1 MSNAL
6 AIAAVTAVLKDLL
19 DNAVIDH
26 SLSNVVGDRVTI
38 TALPPD
44 RIGAGGDDIVQLNLF
59 LYNVEPNPGWRNVG
73 LPSRNNEGQ
82 RLTNPPLA
90 IDLYYLLS
98 AYGVQDFDSEILLGY
113 AMQTLHEMPVLTRDA
128 IRKAL
133 EPVSPVDGSSLP
145 VGMKDLSASDLAEQ
159 VEMIKISPHTIST
172 EETSKLW
179 SAFQA
184 KYRPSVAYHVSV
196 VIIESKY
203 QIRSPLPV
211 LSRGRSDISSG
222 RDEGVIT
229 QPDLLPPFPTIQ
241 DVKTPDQQPAIRMG
255 ERLIISGHHLD
266 GDQAAVLLTHVRSS
280 NTMELP
286 AFSGATSTEFQVD
299 IPKDPAL
306 VPVDPESPM
315 NPDNWQ
321 AGIYSIS
328 GVIRRTDQPDRTTN
342 ELSIALAPLINSIS
356 LSVTESTVEMTLT
369 CSPKVWKNQIVTLV
383 VGDREVTA
391 EPVIPDKTDTLIFRS
406 DSLLSG
412 PQWVRLRVDG
422 IESILIDRSGPVPVF
437 NPSDQVVIP

>member
-6 AIAAVTAVLKDLL
+6 AIASVTAVLKDLL

-26 SLSNVVGDRVTI
+26 SLSTVVGDRVTI

-44 RIGAGGDDIVQLNLF
+44 RIRTGGNENVQLNLF
-59 LYNVEPNPGWRNVG
+59 LYNVAPNPGWRNAG

-90 IDLYYLLS
+90 IDLYYMLS
-98 AYGVQDFDSEILLGY
+98 AYGREDFEGEILLGY

-128 IRKAL
+128 IHKAL

-145 VGMKDLSASDLAEQ
+145 EGMKDLSASDLAEQ
-159 VEMIKISPHTIST
+159 VEMIKIAPHTIST
-172 EETSKLW
+172 EEISKLW

-184 KYRPSVAYHVSV
+184 NYRPSVAYHVSV
-196 VIIESKY
+196 VLIESKY
-203 QIRSPLPV
+203 QTRSPLPV
-211 LSRGRSDISSG
+211 LSRGRPDTTTG
-222 RDEGVIT
+222 RDEGVIA
-229 QPDLLPPFPTIQ
+229 QPDLLPRFPTIQ
-241 DVKTPDQQPAIRMG
+241 DVKPPDQQPAIRMG

-266 GDQAAVLLTHVRSS
+266 GDQVVVLFTHVRSS
-280 NTMELP
+280 NTLELP
-286 AFSGATSTEFQVD
+286 VSSGATSTECKVD
-299 IPKDPAL
+299 IPEDPAPG
-306 VPVDPESPM
+306 PVDPQSPM

-342 ELSIALAPLINSIS
+342 ELSIALAPLINSINV
-356 LSVTESTVEMTLT
+356 SVTDGTVELTVT

-383 VGDREVTA
+383 VGDREIAT
-391 EPVIPDKTDTLIFRS
+391 EPVIPDKTDTLVFRS

-437 NPSDQVVIP
+437 NSSDQVDIP

>member
-6 AIAAVTAVLKDLL
+6 AIASVTAVLKDLL

-26 SLSNVVGDRVTI
+26 SLSTLVGDRVTI

-44 RIGAGGDDIVQLNLF
+44 RIRAGENEIVQLNLF
-59 LYNVEPNPGWRNVG
+59 LYNIAPNPGWRNVG

-98 AYGVQDFDSEILLGY
+98 AYGREDFDSEILLGY

-145 VGMKDLSASDLAEQ
+145 EGMKDLSASDLAEQ
-159 VEMIKISPHTIST
+159 VEMIKIAPHTIST
-172 EETSKLW
+172 EEISKLW

-184 KYRPSVAYHVSV
+184 NYRPSVAYHVSV
-196 VIIESKY
+196 VLIESKY
-203 QIRSPLPV
+203 QTLSPLPV
-211 LSRGRSDISSG
+211 LSRGHPDTTTG

-241 DVKTPDQQPAIRMG
+241 DVKPPDQQPSIRMG
-255 ERLIISGHHLD
+255 ERLVVSGHHLD
-266 GDQAAVLLTHVRSS
+266 GDQVAVLLTHVRSS
-280 NTMELP
+280 NTLELP
-286 AFSGATSTEFQVD
+286 ASSGATSTEFQVD
-299 IPKDPAL
+299 IPED
-306 VPVDPESPM
+306 
-315 NPDNWQ
+315 PDNWQ
-321 AGIYSIS
+321 TGIYSIS
-328 GVIRRTDQPDRTTN
+328 GVIRHTDQPDRTTN

-356 LSVTESTVEMTLT
+356 LSVTEGTVELTVT
-369 CSPKVWKNQIVTLV
+369 CSPKLWKNQIVTLV
-383 VGDREVTA
+383 VGDREIAA

-422 IESILIDRSGPVPVF
+422 IESILINRSGPAPVF
-437 NPSDQVVIP
+437 NSTDQVVIP

>member
-6 AIAAVTAVLKDLL
+6 AIASVTAVLKYLL
-19 DNAVIDH
+19 DNAVIDY
-26 SLSNVVGDRVTI
+26 SLSDAVGDRVTI

-44 RIGAGGDDIVQLNLF
+44 KAVKIEKVQLNLF
-59 LYNVEPNPGWRNVG
+59 LYNVAPNPGWRNVG

-98 AYGVQDFDSEILLGY
+98 AYGEQDFDSEILLGY

-145 VGMKDLSASDLAEQ
+145 GGMKDLSASDLAEQ
-159 VEMIKISPHTIST
+159 VEMIKITPHTIST
-172 EETSKLW
+172 EEISKLW
-179 SAFQA
+179 SAFQTN
-184 KYRPSVAYHVSV
+184 YRPSVAYHVSV
-196 VIIESKY
+196 VLIESKY
-203 QIRSPLPV
+203 QTRSPLPV
-211 LSRGRSDISSG
+211 LSRGQSDTITG

-241 DVKTPDQQPAIRMG
+241 EVKPPDQQPAIRMG
-255 ERLIISGHHLD
+255 ERLIVSGHHLD
-266 GDQAAVLLTHVRSS
+266 GDQVAGLLTHVRSS
-280 NTMELP
+280 STLELP
-286 AFSGATSTEFQVD
+286 ASSGATSTEFKVD
-299 IPKDPAL
+299 IPDDPATG
-306 VPVDPESPM
+306 PVDPESPM

-328 GVIRRTDQPDRTTN
+328 GVISRTDQPDRTTN
-342 ELSIALAPLINSIS
+342 ELSIALAPLINSIGV
-356 LSVTESTVEMTLT
+356 SVTDGTVELTVT
-369 CSPKVWKNQIVTLV
+369 CSPKVWKNQIATLV
-383 VGDREVTA
+383 VGDREIAA

-437 NPSDQVVIP
+437 NSSDQVVIP

>member
-6 AIAAVTAVLKDLL
+6 AIASVTAVLKDLL

-26 SLSNVVGDRVTI
+26 SLSTVVGDRVTI

-44 RIGAGGDDIVQLNLF
+44 RIKAGGSEIVQLNLF
-59 LYNVEPNPGWRNVG
+59 LYNIAPNPGWRNVG

-98 AYGVQDFDSEILLGY
+98 AYGREDFDGEILLGY

-145 VGMKDLSASDLAEQ
+145 EGMKDLSASDLAEQ
-159 VEMIKISPHTIST
+159 VEMIKITPHTIST
-172 EETSKLW
+172 EEISKLW

-184 KYRPSVAYHVSV
+184 NYRPSVAYHVSV
-196 VIIESKY
+196 VLIESKY
-203 QIRSPLPV
+203 QTRSPLPV
-211 LSRGRSDISSG
+211 LSRGRPDISTG
-222 RDEGVIT
+222 CDEGVIT

-241 DVKTPDQQPAIRMG
+241 DVKPPDKQPAIRMG

-266 GDQAAVLLTHVRSS
+266 GDQAAVLFTHVRSS
-280 NTMELP
+280 NTLELP
-286 AFSGATSTEFQVD
+286 ASSGATSTEFQVD
-299 IPKDPAL
+299 IPD
-306 VPVDPESPM
+306 DPESPI

-328 GVIRRTDQPDRTTN
+328 GVIRHTDQPDRTTN
-342 ELSIALAPLINSIS
+342 ELSIALAPFIKSITS
-356 LSVTESTVEMTLT
+356 DVTDGVVTLSVI
-369 CSPKVWKNQIVTLV
+369 CSPKVWKKQQVSLV
-383 VGDREVTA
+383 VGDRKINA
-391 EPVIPDKTDTLIFRS
+391 ETITQDKTDIVTFKSADLP
-406 DSLLSG
+406 SG
-412 PQWVRLRVDG
+412 AQWVRLRVDG

-437 NPSDQVVIP
+437 NSSDKVVIP

>member
-6 AIAAVTAVLKDLL
+6 AIASVTAVLKDLL

-26 SLSNVVGDRVTI
+26 SLSTVVGDRVTI
-38 TALPPD
+38 TTLPPD
-44 RIGAGGDDIVQLNLF
+44 RIRAGGNEIVQLNLF
-59 LYNVEPNPGWRNVG
+59 LYNVAPNQGWRNVG

-98 AYGVQDFDSEILLGY
+98 AYGREDFDGEILLGY

-145 VGMKDLSASDLAEQ
+145 EGMKDLSASDLAEQ
-159 VEMIKISPHTIST
+159 VELIKITPHTIST
-172 EETSKLW
+172 EEISKLW

-184 KYRPSVAYHVSV
+184 NYRPSVAYHVSV
-196 VIIESKY
+196 VLIESKY
-203 QIRSPLPV
+203 QTCSPLPV
-211 LSRGRSDISSG
+211 LSRGRPDLITG

-241 DVKTPDQQPAIRMG
+241 DVKPPDQQPAVRMG
-255 ERLIISGHHLD
+255 ERLIVSGHHLD
-266 GDQAAVLLTHVRSS
+266 GDHATVRFTHARSLYSLELSASSDAASIEVI
-280 NTMELP
+280 
-286 AFSGATSTEFQVD
+286 
-299 IPKDPAL
+299 IPPDPA
-306 VPVDPESPM
+306 PGAVDPDSPE

-321 AGIYSIS
+321 IGIYSICGIIS
-328 GVIRRTDQPDRTTN
+328 RTGHPERTTN
-342 ELSIALAPLINSIS
+342 ELSVALAPFINSIN
-356 LSVTESTVEMTLT
+356 LSVTDGTVELTLT

-383 VGDREVTA
+383 VGDREITA

-406 DSLLSG
+406 ASLLSG

-422 IESILIDRSGPVPVF
+422 IESILIDRSGSLPVF
-437 NPSDQVVIP
+437 NSSDQVVIP

>member
-6 AIAAVTAVLKDLL
+6 AIASVTAVIKDLL
-19 DNAVIDH
+19 DNAMIDH
-26 SLSNVVGDRVTI
+26 SLSTVVGDRVTI

-44 RIGAGGDDIVQLNLF
+44 RIGAGGNEIVQLNLF
-59 LYNVEPNPGWRNVG
+59 LYNIAPNPGWRNTG

-98 AYGVQDFDSEILLGY
+98 AYGIEDFDSEILLGY

-133 EPVSPVDGSSLP
+133 EPVSPVDGSHLP
-145 VGMKDLSASDLAEQ
+145 EGMKDLSASDLAEQ
-159 VEMIKISPHTIST
+159 VEMIKITPHSIST
-172 EETSKLW
+172 EEISKLW

-184 KYRPSVAYHVSV
+184 NYRPSVAYNVSV
-196 VIIESKY
+196 VLIESKY
-203 QIRSPLPV
+203 QTRSPLPV
-211 LSRGRSDISSG
+211 ISRGHPDTTTG

-241 DVKTPDQQPAIRMG
+241 DVKPPDQQPSIRMG
-255 ERLIISGHHLD
+255 ERLVVSGHHLD
-266 GDQAAVLLTHVRSS
+266 GDQVAVLLTHVRSL
-280 NTMELP
+280 NKFELP
-286 AFSGATSTEFQVD
+286 VSSSATSTEFQID
-299 IPKDPAL
+299 IPKD
-306 VPVDPESPM
+306 
-315 NPDNWQ
+315 PDNWQ

-328 GVIRRTDQPDRTTN
+328 GVIGRTNQPDRTTN

-356 LSVTESTVEMTLT
+356 VSVTDGTVELTVT
-369 CSPKVWKNQIVTLV
+369 CSPKVWKNQIVTMV
-383 VGDREVTA
+383 VGDREITA

-412 PQWVRLRVDG
+412 TQWVRLRVDG
-422 IESILIDRSGPVPVF
+422 IESILIDRSGTVPVF
-437 NPSDQVVIP
+437 NPSDQVDIP

>member
-6 AIAAVTAVLKDLL
+6 AIASVTAVLKDLL

-26 SLSNVVGDRVTI
+26 SLSTVVGDRVTI

-44 RIGAGGDDIVQLNLF
+44 RIRAGGNEIVQLNLF
-59 LYNVEPNPGWRNVG
+59 LYNIAPNPGWRNAG

-98 AYGVQDFDSEILLGY
+98 AYGREDFEGEILLGY

-145 VGMKDLSASDLAEQ
+145 EGMKDLSASDLAEQ
-159 VEMIKISPHTIST
+159 VEMIKITPHTIST
-172 EETSKLW
+172 EEISKLW

-184 KYRPSVAYHVSV
+184 NYRPSVAYHVSV
-196 VIIESKY
+196 VLIESKY
-203 QIRSPLPV
+203 QTRSPLPV
-211 LSRGRSDISSG
+211 LSRGRPDISTG
-222 RDEGVIT
+222 HDEGVIT

-241 DVKTPDQQPAIRMG
+241 EVKPPDQQPAIRMG
-255 ERLIISGHHLD
+255 ERLIVSGHHLG

-280 NTMELP
+280 NTLELP
-286 AFSGATSTEFQVD
+286 VSSGATSTEFQVVLPD
-299 IPKDPAL
+299 DPASG
-306 VPVDPESPM
+306 PVDPESPM

-356 LSVTESTVEMTLT
+356 VSVIDGTVELTVT

-383 VGDREVTA
+383 VGDREITA
-391 EPVIPDKTDTLIFRS
+391 EPVIPDKTDTLVFRS

-412 PQWVRLRVDG
+412 AQWVRLRVDG
-422 IESILIDRSGPVPVF
+422 IESILIDRSDPVPVF
-437 NPSDQVVIP
+437 NPSDQVDIP

>member
-6 AIAAVTAVLKDLL
+6 AIASVTAVLKDLL

-26 SLSNVVGDRVTI
+26 SLSTVVGDRVTI

-44 RIGAGGDDIVQLNLF
+44 HIRAGGNEIVQLNLF
-59 LYNVEPNPGWRNVG
+59 LYNIAPNPGWRNVG

-98 AYGVQDFDSEILLGY
+98 AYGREDFDGEILLGY

-145 VGMKDLSASDLAEQ
+145 EGMKDLSASDLAEQ
-159 VEMIKISPHTIST
+159 VELIKITPHTIST
-172 EETSKLW
+172 DEISKLW

-184 KYRPSVAYHVSV
+184 NYRPSVAYHVSV
-196 VIIESKY
+196 VLIESKY
-203 QIRSPLPV
+203 QTRSPLPV
-211 LSRGRSDISSG
+211 LSRGRPDLITG
-222 RDEGVIT
+222 RDEGVIA
-229 QPDLLPPFPTIQ
+229 QPNLLPPFPTIQ
-241 DVKTPDQQPAIRMG
+241 DVKPPDQQPAIRMG

-266 GDQAAVLLTHVRSS
+266 GDQAAVLFTHVRSS
-280 NTMELP
+280 NTLELP
-286 AFSGATSTEFQVD
+286 ASSGATSTEFQVD
-299 IPKDPAL
+299 IPD
-306 VPVDPESPM
+306 DPESPI

-342 ELSIALAPLINSIS
+342 ELSIALAPFIKSITS
-356 LSVTESTVEMTLT
+356 DVTDGVVTLSLT
-369 CSPKVWKNQIVTLV
+369 CSPKVWKKQQVSLV
-383 VGDREVTA
+383 VGDRKINA
-391 EPVIPDKTDTLIFRS
+391 ETITQDKTDIVTFKSADLP
-406 DSLLSG
+406 SG
-412 PQWVRLRVDG
+412 AQWVRLRVDG

-437 NPSDQVVIP
+437 NSSDKVVIP

>member
-6 AIAAVTAVLKDLL
+6 AIASVTAVLKDLL

-26 SLSNVVGDRVTI
+26 SLSTVVGDRVTI

-44 RIGAGGDDIVQLNLF
+44 RIRAGGNEIVQLNLF
-59 LYNVEPNPGWRNVG
+59 LYNVAPNSGWRNVD
-73 LPSRNNEGQ
+73 LPSRNNDGQ

-98 AYGVQDFDSEILLGY
+98 AYGREDFDSEILLGY
-113 AMQTLHEMPVLTRDA
+113 AMQTLHEMPVLTHDA

-145 VGMKDLSASDLAEQ
+145 EGMKDLSASDLAEQ
-159 VEMIKISPHTIST
+159 VEMIKITPHTIST
-172 EETSKLW
+172 EEISKLW

-184 KYRPSVAYHVSV
+184 SYRPSVAYHVSV
-196 VIIESKY
+196 VLIESKY
-203 QIRSPLPV
+203 QTRSPLPV
-211 LSRGRSDISSG
+211 LSRGRPDISTG

-229 QPDLLPPFPTIQ
+229 QPNLLPPFPTIQ
-241 DVKTPDQQPAIRMG
+241 EVKPPDQQSAIRMS
-255 ERLIISGHHLD
+255 ERLAISGHHLD
-266 GDQAAVLLTHVRSS
+266 GDQAAVLFTHVRSS
-280 NTMELP
+280 NTLELP
-286 AFSGATSTEFQVD
+286 ASSGATSTEFQVD
-299 IPKDPAL
+299 IPDDPAPA
-306 VPVDPESPM
+306 PVDPESPM

-328 GVIRRTDQPDRTTN
+328 GVIRHTGQPDRTTN

-356 LSVTESTVEMTLT
+356 LSVTDGTVELTLT
-369 CSPKVWKNQIVTLV
+369 CSPKVWKNQIVMLV
-383 VGDREVTA
+383 VGDREITA
-391 EPVIPDKTDTLIFRS
+391 EPVILDKTDTLIFRS
-406 DSLLSG
+406 ASLLSG

-422 IESILIDRSGPVPVF
+422 IESILIDRSGSLPVF
-437 NPSDQVVIP
+437 NSSDQVVIP

>member
-6 AIAAVTAVLKDLL
+6 AIASVTAVLKDLL

-26 SLSNVVGDRVTI
+26 SLSTVVGDRVTI

-44 RIGAGGDDIVQLNLF
+44 RIRADGNEIVQLNLF
-59 LYNVEPNPGWRNVG
+59 LYNVVLNQGWRNVG
-73 LPSRNNEGQ
+73 LPSRNDVGQ

-98 AYGVQDFDSEILLGY
+98 AYGREDFDGEILLGY

-128 IRKAL
+128 IHKAL

-145 VGMKDLSASDLAEQ
+145 EGMKDLSASDLAEQ
-159 VEMIKISPHTIST
+159 VEMIKITPHTIST
-172 EETSKLW
+172 EELSKLW

-184 KYRPSVAYHVSV
+184 NYRPSVAYHVSV
-196 VIIESKY
+196 VLIESKY
-203 QIRSPLPV
+203 QTRSPLPV
-211 LSRGRSDISSG
+211 LSRGRPDPITG

-241 DVKTPDQQPAIRMG
+241 EVKPPDQQPGIRMG
-255 ERLIISGHHLD
+255 ERLIVSGHHLD
-266 GDQAAVLLTHVRSS
+266 GDHPTVRFTHARSLYS
-280 NTMELP
+280 LELP
-286 AFSGATSTEFQVD
+286 ASSDATSMEVI
-299 IPKDPAL
+299 IPPDPA
-306 VPVDPESPM
+306 PGAVDPDSPE

-321 AGIYSIS
+321 IGIYRVCGIIS
-328 GVIRRTDQPDRTTN
+328 RTGHPERTTN
-342 ELSIALAPLINSIS
+342 ELSVALAPFINSIS
-356 LSVTESTVEMTLT
+356 VSVTDGTVELTLS

-383 VGDREVTA
+383 VGDREITA
-391 EPVIPDKTDTLIFRS
+391 EPVILDKTDTLIFRS
-406 DSLLSG
+406 ASLLSG

-422 IESILIDRSGPVPVF
+422 IESILIDRSGSLPVF
-437 NPSDQVVIP
+437 NSSDQVVIP

>member
-6 AIAAVTAVLKDLL
+6 AIASVTAVLKDLL

-44 RIGAGGDDIVQLNLF
+44 RIRTGGNEIVQLNLF
-59 LYNVEPNPGWRNVG
+59 LYNIAPNPGWRNVG

-98 AYGVQDFDSEILLGY
+98 AYGREDFDSEILLGY

-145 VGMKDLSASDLAEQ
+145 EGMKDLSASDLAEQ
-159 VEMIKISPHTIST
+159 VEMIKITPHSITT
-172 EETSKLW
+172 EEISKLW

-184 KYRPSVAYHVSV
+184 NYRPSVAYHVSV
-196 VIIESKY
+196 VLIESKY
-203 QIRSPLPV
+203 QTRSPLPV
-211 LSRGRSDISSG
+211 LSRGRPDTITG

-241 DVKTPDQQPAIRMG
+241 EVKPPGQQPAIRMG
-255 ERLIISGHHLD
+255 ERLIVSGHHLD
-266 GDQAAVLLTHVRSS
+266 SDQAAVLFTHVRSS
-280 NTMELP
+280 DTLELP
-286 AFSGATSTEFQVD
+286 ASSGATSTEFQVD
-299 IPKDPAL
+299 MPDDPAPG
-306 VPVDPESPM
+306 PVDPESPM

-328 GVIRRTDQPDRTTN
+328 GVIRGTDQPDRTTN
-342 ELSIALAPLINSIS
+342 VLSIALAPLIRSITTS
-356 LSVTESTVEMTLT
+356 VTGGVVTLSVI
-369 CSPKVWKNQIVTLV
+369 CSPKVWKKQQVSLV
-383 VGDREVTA
+383 VGDRTINA
-391 EPVIPDKTDTLIFRS
+391 ETITQDKTDTVTFKS
-406 DSLLSG
+406 ADLSSG
-412 PQWVRLRVDG
+412 AQWVRLRVDG

-437 NPSDQVVIP
+437 NSSDQVVIP